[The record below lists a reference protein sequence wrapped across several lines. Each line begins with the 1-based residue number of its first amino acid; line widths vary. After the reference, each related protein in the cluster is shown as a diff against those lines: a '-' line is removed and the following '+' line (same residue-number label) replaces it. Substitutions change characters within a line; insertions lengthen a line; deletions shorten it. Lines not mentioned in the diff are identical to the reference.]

1 MGFDL
6 IEEEIEAMLEFRE
19 LVRLEEKSFFVEI
32 DLFGVKFIGLES
44 EEVVG
49 VGEV

>member
-1 MGFDL
+1 
-6 IEEEIEAMLEFRE
+6 MLEFRE

-32 DLFGVKFIGLES
+32 NLFGVKLVGLEP